1 MNWDQ
6 VATVGQGRAAVAT
19 SIAAPYGE
27 ELWRCAAARKR

>member
-6 VATVGQGRAAVAT
+6 AAMAGPGRAAVAT
-19 SIAAPYGE
+19 VIAAPYGE